1 MMMLSGNGNAAAA
14 IDDSAAGQHA
24 GEIPDA
30 TSGLRQRAL
39 AAPAATIDQI
49 SMHSPVLQ
57 HNTSSLLTGDDTL
70 VSGATA
76 ASSATTA
83 SSATMAVP
91 NFCDDEV
98 HLIRA
103 DLISPGGD
111 FVTMST
117 RSVVVQPVAEGNIS
131 DDVESFAD
139 NDDEDLGE
147 NPPPLE

>member
-1 MMMLSGNGNAAAA
+1 MMMLSGNGNAAAT

-111 FVTMST
+111 CHHEYQVCCCPA
-117 RSVVVQPVAEGNIS
+117 RRGGRHPRRR
-131 DDVESFAD
+131 
-139 NDDEDLGE
+139 GE
-147 NPPPLE
+147 LR